1 MIRFGKKAIFVLLS
15 STAFLASGCIFEKPT
30 FSAYLNFSDC
40 TLSIN
45 SGKQLSLSRVLY
57 GNDLVPTTIGGSKGN
72 VIVKWD
78 MATGQMTSN
87 KPMSDG
93 YIQTYQWDNSSY
105 PAQFFIPNNISG
117 TARPQVRSAGNTG
130 VWTNWRNIALQDD
143 IAPTATSPPYFK
155 RVELKQFD
163 PDFLEYNRVKVVD
176 NICVLDADYL
186 IPFKMYAWLNNK
198 DDRDNNVRKVN
209 SKDIKKHKKDVFLL
223 MSLINPEIK
232 IETSGS
238 VRMVVSRFLL
248 EIMEDSFQ
256 PKDINITRSKEEMV
270 EILRNIYL

>member
-1 MIRFGKKAIFVLLS
+1 MRDNNIDMILVLEDKKEDFGTVFWEYIISGGYKCEQKKDEVHYYRFIDP
-15 STAFLASGCIFEKPT
+15 KPGFPKQIEL
-30 FSAYLNFSDC
+30 FSRRKDFKLDQRIIPVFISEDI
-40 TLSIN
+40 S
-45 SGKQLSLSRVLY
+45 SLS
-57 GNDLVPTTIGGSKGN
+57 
-72 VIVKWD
+72 
-78 MATGQMTSN
+78 A
-87 KPMSDG
+87 
-93 YIQTYQWDNSSY
+93 
-105 PAQFFIPNNISG
+105 
-117 TARPQVRSAGNTG
+117 
-130 VWTNWRNIALQDD
+130 IALDD
-143 IAPTATSPPYFK
+143 
-155 RVELKQFD
+155 
-163 PDFLEYNRVKVVD
+163 DFYSFMMRGRKVVD

-198 DDRDNNVRKVN
+198 DDRDNNVRNVN

-256 PKDINITRSKEEMV
+256 PKDINIARSKEEMV

>member
-1 MIRFGKKAIFVLLS
+1 MANNEELKNNLFSFRDTFKDYTDCYTVIGGTACFILMEDAAQDFRATTDIDMILVLEDKKEDFGTVFWEYIISGGYKCEQKKDEVHYYRFIDP
-15 STAFLASGCIFEKPT
+15 KPGFPKQIEL
-30 FSAYLNFSDC
+30 FSRRKDFKLDQRIIPVFISEDI
-40 TLSIN
+40 S
-45 SGKQLSLSRVLY
+45 SLS
-57 GNDLVPTTIGGSKGN
+57 
-72 VIVKWD
+72 
-78 MATGQMTSN
+78 A
-87 KPMSDG
+87 
-93 YIQTYQWDNSSY
+93 
-105 PAQFFIPNNISG
+105 
-117 TARPQVRSAGNTG
+117 
-130 VWTNWRNIALQDD
+130 IALDD
-143 IAPTATSPPYFK
+143 
-155 RVELKQFD
+155 
-163 PDFLEYNRVKVVD
+163 DFYSFMMRGRKVVD

-256 PKDINITRSKEEMV
+256 PKDINIARSKEEMV

>member
-1 MIRFGKKAIFVLLS
+1 MANNEELKNNLFSFRDTFKDYTDCYTVIGGTACFILMEDAAQDFRATTDIDMILVLEDKKEDFGTVFWEYIISGGYKCEQKKDEVHYYRLIDP
-15 STAFLASGCIFEKPT
+15 KPGFPKQIEL
-30 FSAYLNFSDC
+30 FSRRKDFKLDQRIIPVFISEDI
-40 TLSIN
+40 S
-45 SGKQLSLSRVLY
+45 SLS
-57 GNDLVPTTIGGSKGN
+57 
-72 VIVKWD
+72 
-78 MATGQMTSN
+78 A
-87 KPMSDG
+87 
-93 YIQTYQWDNSSY
+93 
-105 PAQFFIPNNISG
+105 
-117 TARPQVRSAGNTG
+117 
-130 VWTNWRNIALQDD
+130 IALDD
-143 IAPTATSPPYFK
+143 
-155 RVELKQFD
+155 
-163 PDFLEYNRVKVVD
+163 DFYSFMMRGRKVVD

-238 VRMVVSRFLL
+238 VRMVVSRFLS
-248 EIMEDSFQ
+248 EIMKDSFQ